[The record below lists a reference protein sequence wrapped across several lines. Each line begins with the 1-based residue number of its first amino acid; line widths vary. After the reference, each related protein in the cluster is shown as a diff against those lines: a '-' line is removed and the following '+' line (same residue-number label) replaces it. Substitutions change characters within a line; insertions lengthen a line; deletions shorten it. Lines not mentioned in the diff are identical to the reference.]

1 VSGFGSSLWLGVC
14 LLSTA
19 AVARAQSATDVL
31 PGRYE
36 VTAGASWVAPVS
48 FGDSDAT
55 LTAASGGRYR
65 LFSTSTALA
74 AAPALDI
81 RIGRRLTRTVQV
93 ELTASYSTPS
103 LETTIS
109 NDVEG
114 AAPAVAS
121 EAISQ
126 STLGG
131 AATLFLPG
139 WRIRNRILPFVTGG
153 GAYLVQLH
161 EGRTLAEKGGAFHA
175 GLGVMIPLVTH
186 GPDRRVKQSGV
197 RTDVRLLVRA
207 GGVTLDGQAHAA
219 PVVTASAFTRF

>member
-1 VSGFGSSLWLGVC
+1 VWLAVC
-14 LLSTA
+14 LLTTG
-19 AVARAQSATDVL
+19 AVARGQSATVDL

-36 VTAGASWVAPVS
+36 VAVGVAWVAPVT

-65 LFSTSTALA
+65 LFSTSTELGST
-74 AAPALDI
+74 PALNM

-93 ELTASYSTPS
+93 DLTGSYSTPS

-121 EAISQ
+121 EPISQ

-131 AATLFLPG
+131 AVTLFLPR
-139 WRIRNRILPFVTGG
+139 WRIRKQILPFVTGG

-161 EGRTLAEKGGAFHA
+161 EGRTLAQKGGAYHA
-175 GLGVMIPLVTH
+175 GFGVTIPLVTH
-186 GPDRRVKQSGV
+186 GSGRRVKQFGI
-197 RTDVRLLVRA
+197 RTDARFFVRA

-219 PVVTASAFTRF
+219 PVVTAAVFTRF